1 MTWIPTQNNFE
12 LCHKLEK
19 ALKKKGVLI
28 LGYRCVEVPCWKN
41 WEGGRER
48 KMQATGARPLFPTI
62 DLTAVLWELFEGYQV
77 LYEGRPR
84 GEELCKFKY
93 WGF

>member
-12 LCHKLEK
+12 LCHKLKK
-19 ALKKKGVLI
+19 ALKKKGVSV
-28 LGYRCVEVPCWKN
+28 LGYRCVEVPGWMN

-48 KMQATGARPLFPTI
+48 KMQATGARLLFPRI

-93 WGF
+93 WWF